1 MNSAIPSAPRRAPTN
16 YTDFARVASST
27 LMMIAYA
34 LLVFSV
40 VYSLITGNAPIKWC
54 FYGGMALILI
64 HRVPTMLARAFCRHG
79 KQKPTSEMM

>member
-1 MNSAIPSAPRRAPTN
+1 MSSAIPSAPRRAPTN

-27 LMMIAYA
+27 LKMIAYA

-40 VYSLITGNAPIKWC
+40 VYSLTTGKAPLEWC

-64 HRVPTMLARAFCRHG
+64 HRVPTMLARAFCRRE

>member
-1 MNSAIPSAPRRAPTN
+1 MSSLIPSAPRRAPTS
-16 YTDFARVASST
+16 YTDRARIVSSA
-27 LMMIAYA
+27 LMMIACA

-40 VYSLITGNAPIKWC
+40 VYSLITGKAPVEWC

-64 HRVPTMLARAFCRHG
+64 HRVPTMLAQAFCRRE